1 MKRKLLAPILT
12 ALLLTTAGC
21 TEVASE
27 QSTDA
32 QLETKVAA
40 QQAQSLKTFPTFT
53 ARTINDST
61 VTDKIFA
68 DKKLTVLNIWGTF
81 CPPCIAEMPELGR
94 WVEEMP
100 DDVQLIGLVCD
111 VRSDNDTN
119 TIGAAKKILREAN
132 ANFINI
138 IPSAEMIDYLSTV
151 EAVPTTIFI
160 DSAGNIVGE
169 PIIGADVE
177 AYKDFV
183 ERYLDEHGDDIDD
196 DGDVDDDD

>member
-1 MKRKLLAPILT
+1 MGVKKKLLAMGLT
-12 ALLLTTAGC
+12 ALLMVTAGC
-21 TEVASE
+21 DEVASE

-32 QLETKVAA
+32 QSEPTVAA
-40 QQAQSLKTFPTFT
+40 QQAQSLKTFPSFT

-111 VRSDNDTN
+111 VRSDNDSN
-119 TIGAAKKILREAN
+119 TIESARKILREAN

-138 IPSAEMIDYLSTV
+138 IPSVEMIDYLSTV

-160 DSAGNIVGE
+160 DSEGNIVGE
-169 PIIGADVE
+169 PIIGANVE

-183 ERYLDEHGDDIDD
+183 ERYLDEHDDDVDGDD
-196 DGDVDDDD
+196 